1 MMGPMTAEIPFENA
15 RPENAIPAYSGLFPA
30 HSAAAFGHVEEN
42 PPDYARWSASV
53 SDEQI
58 TVTHQTPEYDSE
70 DVQVYSRVCEAPE

>member
-53 SDEQI
+53 SD
-58 TVTHQTPEYDSE
+58 
-70 DVQVYSRVCEAPE
+70 